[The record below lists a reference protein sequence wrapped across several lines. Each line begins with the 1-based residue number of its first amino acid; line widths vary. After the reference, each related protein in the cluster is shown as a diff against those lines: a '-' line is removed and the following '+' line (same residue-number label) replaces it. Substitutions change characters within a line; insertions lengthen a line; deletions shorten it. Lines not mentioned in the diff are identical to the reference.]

1 MVRACAV
8 HASRHG
14 DTHRAAGARAVRA
27 GRGARRRHRA
37 LDRRRPR
44 GTGRHRGEPAHVR
57 RVPGGAARR
66 RAGDADRR
74 SAAAAARRARRD
86 RGRQRH
92 RPGAHRFR
100 LRLTSRPRPPTPRRC
115 GGCARQTRCGRRR
128 PRPSAL
134 HRGPSYTWSW
144 TVLARAER
152 ERPGGRSHLRRCHGR
167 THGDVDDSGVPLG
180 AQLMGPPNPSRCRS
194 PWPRSRSGTGLGAR
208 PAHPVV
214 VTGSLSRAGRPSP
227 RARCRY
233 RPGTRRPAHAAT
245 SPGTAAAP
253 SGRPTR

>member
-1 MVRACAV
+1 MVNHSRQKCARMTSMLTGTGCRFWSACFMVRACAV

-14 DTHRAAGARAVRA
+14 DTHCAAGARAVRA

-66 RAGDADRR
+66 RAGDTDRR
-74 SAAAAARRARRD
+74 CAAAAARRARRD

-134 HRGPSYTWSW
+134 HRGLSYTWSW
-144 TVLARAER
+144 TVLGRAER

-180 AQLMGPPNPSRCRS
+180 ARLMGPPSEPLPVALAAQPESEPGWERDRS
-194 PWPRSRSGTGLGAR
+194 
-208 PAHPVV
+208 
-214 VTGSLSRAGRPSP
+214 
-227 RARCRY
+227 
-233 RPGTRRPAHAAT
+233 TRWW
-245 SPGTAAAP
+245 
-253 SGRPTR
+253 